1 MSDPIVTVKAVEA
14 DDSDRPSIGEHDVF
28 DEKRI
33 RQLGRQR
40 PAVFSSLFAEIGFI
54 FAIVGSLI
62 MSLYTVSGINII
74 LPSLIETFDIPESKR
89 IWPVVVTSLTTSLL
103 PLLFARLSDCYG
115 GRVVFLGGHIWL
127 LIWSLICGFSEN
139 TTMLI
144 VCRAMQGLG
153 SSAFLPASMA
163 LLGHAYRP
171 GSRKNFVFSLY
182 GASGC
187 VGIYFGIIMGA
198 VSAQV
203 LGWQWYF
210 WIGCVCGC
218 VLVLVGRL
226 SIPSSLKDANSEP
239 GSGMS
244 LGVLILLM
252 PGLVLTMH
260 VLIKAGHV
268 PKVDEDIVVSLIF
281 AILLLL
287 AYVWHPYNDLSSLL
301 PTGRFRPMRMLLVLC
316 LFIEYGI
323 FGLYLY
329 YASSYINTVLK
340 ATPLQAAVWFAPLP
354 GLGLVLELAGGFVLH
369 KISCRAL
376 MIISN
381 VGFLIAAVLFA
392 MIPEQRHSTTY
403 KYWAYVFPS
412 MLLATIGIDIAFKVT
427 IVYFAKAL
435 PRRLHAAGGAL
446 CSSMLFYGMTFWMGV
461 GELAVFSTI
470 RRKGRGKVDER
481 EQLRIAFW
489 VAAGLA
495 VAVLCLALMIKLE
508 RPVVEL
514 TADDDTE
521 QQQRP
526 QQIQLV
532 QQEAPADT
540 WEREVRLE
548 RARTL

>member
-14 DDSDRPSIGEHDVF
+14 DDSDRPSISEHDFF

-33 RQLGRQR
+33 GQLGRQR
-40 PAVFSSLFAEIGFI
+40 PAVFSSLLVEIGFV

-74 LPSLIETFDIPESKR
+74 LPSLIETLDIPESKR

-127 LIWSLICGFSEN
+127 LISSLICGFSEN

-153 SSAFLPASMA
+153 SSAFLPASVV
-163 LLGHAYRP
+163 LLGHTYRP
-171 GSRKNFVFSLY
+171 GSRKNFVFGLY

-226 SIPSSLKDANSEP
+226 SIPSNLKDANSEP
-239 GSGMS
+239 GSGIS
-244 LGVLILLM
+244 IGGLILLT

-268 PKVDEDIVVSLIF
+268 PKVGDDIFVSLFF
-281 AILLLL
+281 AIFLLM
-287 AYVWHPYNDLSSLL
+287 AYLSYQQKDLSSSL

-354 GLGLVLELAGGFVLH
+354 GWGLVLALTGGFVLH
-369 KISCRAL
+369 KISCRTL

-381 VGFLIAAVLFA
+381 VGFLISAILFA
-392 MIPEQRHSTTY
+392 TIPEQRHSTTY
-403 KYWAYVFPS
+403 TYWAYVFPS
-412 MLLATIGIDIAFKVT
+412 MLFATIGIDIAFKVT
-427 IVYFAKAL
+427 IMYFAKAL
-435 PRRLHAAGGAL
+435 ARRLHAAGGAL
-446 CSSMLFYGMTFWMGV
+446 LFYGIAFWMGV

-470 RRKGRGKVDER
+470 RRKGRDKVDER

-540 WEREVRLE
+540 REREVRLE